1 MPFHPKLPLQGKRLR
16 FHKTMPES
24 EKTQKSLDFQ
34 NKHLGS
40 VKSVEESSGSRK
52 KVINSA
58 GLGLGGKNKKL

>member
-1 MPFHPKLPLQGKRLR
+1 
-16 FHKTMPES
+16 MPES

-40 VKSVEESSGSRK
+40 VKSVQESSGSRK

-58 GLGLGGKNKKL
+58 GLGLGGKNKKSKLLRFYTNVGSFT

>member
-1 MPFHPKLPLQGKRLR
+1 
-16 FHKTMPES
+16 MPES

-40 VKSVEESSGSRK
+40 VKSVQESSGSRK